1 MIKLFKSKN
10 QSVKRHIAK
19 TISYRAISSLIGF
32 FIMWFSTKNLKYG
45 IMFGMAEI
53 IYKPIQYFIHERIWY
68 KINFGLNNRAS
79 VNNIYNHNIDIT
91 KKKLDDFNKYK
102 SIVLWITGLSG
113 SGKST
118 LANSLNNN
126 LFNLGYKSVVLDG
139 DNLRLGINKDLSF
152 SIKDRIENNRRVAE
166 IAKLFNQNGTIVI
179 VSTISP
185 YKVTRND
192 AKKIIGDNI
201 FHEIYLKCNL
211 EICKQRDPKGLYKL
225 VESSKIENFTG
236 IDNVYEI
243 PESPNLIID
252 TMYNDINTNT
262 SLLYEYLLENIKSN
276 EI

>member
-1 MIKLFKSKN
+1 MIKLFNIKN

-19 TISYRAISSLIGF
+19 TISYRVISSFVGF
-32 FIMWFSTKNLKYG
+32 FIVWFSTNNLNYG

-68 KINFGLNNRAS
+68 KINFGLKNRVS

-91 KKKLDDFNKYK
+91 KNKLDDFNKYK

-118 LANSLNNN
+118 LANSLNNI

-139 DNLRLGINKDLSF
+139 DNLRLGINKDLNF

-185 YKVTRND
+185 YKITRDD
-192 AKKIIGDNI
+192 AKKIIGDNV

-211 EICKQRDPKGLYKL
+211 EICKQRDPKGLYKQ
-225 VESSKIENFTG
+225 VEASKIKNFTG

-243 PESPNLIID
+243 PETPNLILN
-252 TMYNDINTNT
+252 TMENDINTNT
-262 SLLYEYLLENIKSN
+262 SILYEYLIQNIKSN